1 MQVMRAN
8 PFLPGL
14 PVTTITRFQKQP
26 LLQTSLKGLILF
38 SPITRRSPISS
49 ANAGLNDL
57 IPLGFSGSRGWR
69 ISRLEL
75 NSVNLVN
82 PVCLAEK
89 FEPVH
94 SGCYHGANGQTQFHR
109 TAGLRADPHHL

>member
-1 MQVMRAN
+1 LL
-8 PFLPGL
+8 PFYF
-14 PVTTITRFQKQP
+14 V
-26 LLQTSLKGLILF
+26 
-38 SPITRRSPISS
+38 TRRSPISS

-75 NSVNLVN
+75 NSVNPVN
-82 PVCLAEK
+82 PVCVAEK

-94 SGCYHGANGQTQFHR
+94 PGCYHRTNGQTQFHR
-109 TAGLRADPHHL
+109 TAGLRADPHHLRGSLGAGD